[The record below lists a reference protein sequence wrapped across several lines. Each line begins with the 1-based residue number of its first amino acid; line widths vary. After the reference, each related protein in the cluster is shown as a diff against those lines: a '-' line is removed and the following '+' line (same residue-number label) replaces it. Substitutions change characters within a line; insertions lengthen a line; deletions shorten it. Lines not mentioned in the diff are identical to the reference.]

1 MRAQSEKT
9 LSLVFCYE
17 VLMDKDLELRLNEIE
32 MALAQTEKYIDD
44 LNAVVI
50 EQGKKID
57 YLLKQNKYLLSR
69 LEDEVVKPL
78 SEETPPPHY

>member
-1 MRAQSEKT
+1 MEQ
-9 LSLVFCYE
+9 
-17 VLMDKDLELRLNEIE
+17 DLEQRLIEIE
-32 MALAQTEKYIDD
+32 TALAQSEKYIDD

-57 YLLKQNKYLLSR
+57 YLIKQNKYLLAKIE
-69 LEDEVVKPL
+69 EDVVKPL

>member
-1 MRAQSEKT
+1 
-9 LSLVFCYE
+9 
-17 VLMDKDLELRLNEIE
+17 MDKDLELRLNEIE
-32 MALAQTEKYIDD
+32 MALAQTEKYIDE

>member
-1 MRAQSEKT
+1 
-9 LSLVFCYE
+9 
-17 VLMDKDLELRLNEIE
+17 MDKDLELRLNEIE
-32 MALAQTEKYIDD
+32 MALAQTEKYIDE

-78 SEETPPPHY
+78 FEETPPPHY

>member
-1 MRAQSEKT
+1 
-9 LSLVFCYE
+9 
-17 VLMDKDLELRLNEIE
+17 MDKDLELRLNEIE
-32 MALAQTEKYIDD
+32 MALAQTEKYIDE

-50 EQGKKID
+50 EQGKKMD

>member
-1 MRAQSEKT
+1 
-9 LSLVFCYE
+9 
-17 VLMDKDLELRLNEIE
+17 MDKDLELRLNEIE
-32 MALAQTEKYIDD
+32 MALTQTEKYIDE